1 MESNSV
7 AETKRVVLEG
17 DVTLAY
23 KSSECHGKHVLVQPD
38 TSPDDSPVGG
48 AMVGCDSLH
57 LEEFIARQLEFPND
71 AEFDGMIQRLDRLRN
86 QGLQPA
92 DDVPDIVR
100 EGVKLR
106 ITVEVL

>member
-1 MESNSV
+1 M

-23 KSSECHGKHVLVQPD
+23 KSSECHGKHVLVQEDQGQDAP
-38 TSPDDSPVGG
+38 GG
-48 AMVGCDSLH
+48 AMVGRDPVH

-71 AEFDGMIQRLDRLRN
+71 AEFDGMIARLDDLRS

>member
-1 MESNSV
+1 MESNSM

-23 KSSECHGKHVLVQPD
+23 KSSECHGKHVLVQEDQGQDAP
-38 TSPDDSPVGG
+38 GG
-48 AMVGCDSLH
+48 ALVGRDPLH
-57 LEEFIARQLEFPND
+57 LEEFIARQLDFPND
-71 AEFDGMIQRLDRLRN
+71 AEFDGMIARLNELRSK
-86 QGLQPA
+86 GLQPA